1 MKKTKFI
8 ILGATVSAFVPFT
21 ALSAGCSKET
31 QKEYIKSSDRITNIV
46 TRDANNL
53 ELIKD
58 SITVTYLIDVGQLKD
73 KALFQSGWEGL
84 LALRDQLEA
93 NPQLKG
99 KVKFNPVVPSAVSDF
114 NDFYNNTFAKSDIV
128 VINGFTHGTTLASF
142 LEKYD
147 QKTKNT
153 PLVICSEFEIPNS
166 PYKKLINANS
176 KFIESSYIVGNAT
189 AEYLALKYPNN
200 PEKRIVAS
208 FGGGNFPGVL
218 NFNEGFVRGIY
229 DYNLIEGNKKTV
241 HNTLVS
247 TPFEATTGFATS
259 ESTFQPK
266 IKAVM
271 ESEGVNEGRSGR
283 PTVVLPVAGP
293 ATGVVL
299 ELINNLKTDQLVI
312 GVDSDQGYAYTSNA
326 TRFASSITK
335 EYGQTYYDLVF
346 DYIFKGNN
354 KYLEDDSVTHIY
366 NIVGSYTDGWTKFS
380 ASRLANEED
389 RKLYDKALKDAQSRF
404 EALTKEQKD
413 FISSSKYYDKDG
425 NQQNE
430 EAQLKRVEK
439 IILAIKE
446 NANK

>member
-46 TRDANNL
+46 TRDTNNL

-189 AEYLALKYPNN
+189 A
-200 PEKRIVAS
+200 
-208 FGGGNFPGVL
+208 
-218 NFNEGFVRGIY
+218 
-229 DYNLIEGNKKTV
+229 
-241 HNTLVS
+241 
-247 TPFEATTGFATS
+247 
-259 ESTFQPK
+259 
-266 IKAVM
+266 
-271 ESEGVNEGRSGR
+271 
-283 PTVVLPVAGP
+283 
-293 ATGVVL
+293 
-299 ELINNLKTDQLVI
+299 
-312 GVDSDQGYAYTSNA
+312 
-326 TRFASSITK
+326 
-335 EYGQTYYDLVF
+335 
-346 DYIFKGNN
+346 
-354 KYLEDDSVTHIY
+354 
-366 NIVGSYTDGWTKFS
+366 
-380 ASRLANEED
+380 
-389 RKLYDKALKDAQSRF
+389 
-404 EALTKEQKD
+404 
-413 FISSSKYYDKDG
+413 
-425 NQQNE
+425 
-430 EAQLKRVEK
+430 
-439 IILAIKE
+439 
-446 NANK
+446 

>member
-8 ILGATVSAFVPFT
+8 IMGASISTFVPLT
-21 ALSAGCSKET
+21 ALSAACSKDS
-31 QKEYIKSSDRITNIV
+31 QKEYIKETDRITPIV
-46 TRDANNL
+46 KREMTNL
-53 ELIKD
+53 ELRKD
-58 SITVTYLIDVGQLKD
+58 SITITYLIDVGQLKD

-84 LALRDQLEA
+84 LTLKDQLDA
-93 NPQLKG
+93 DPKFKG
-99 KVKFNPVVPSAVSDF
+99 KVKFNPVVPSAVANF
-114 NDFYNNTFAKSDIV
+114 NDFYNNTFSKSDIV
-128 VINGFTHGTTLASF
+128 VINGFTHGSTLAAY

-153 PLVICSEFEIPNS
+153 PLVICSEFEIPES

-218 NFNEGFVRGIY
+218 NFNEGFIRGIY

-241 HNTLVS
+241 HNTLAS
-247 TPFEATTGFATS
+247 GTFESTTGFAPS

-271 ESEGVNEGRSGR
+271 EANGVNEGQSGR
-283 PTVVLPVAGP
+283 PTVILPVAGP

-299 ELINNLKTDQLVI
+299 ELINNLKTDQIVI

-326 TRFASSITK
+326 TKFASSITK

-346 DYIFKGNN
+346 DYIFKDNN
-354 KYLEDDSVTHIY
+354 KYLESDEVAKIY
-366 NIVGSYTDGWTKFS
+366 NIEGSYTDGWTKFS
-380 ASRLANEED
+380 ASRLENEED
-389 RKLYDKALKDAQSRF
+389 RKLYDKALMNARIRF
-404 EALTKEQKD
+404 EALSKEQKD

-430 EAQLKRVEK
+430 ETQLTRVEK